1 MIGPPVNR
9 SKHSNAASC
18 ALFAAASAGLAG
30 AAYWFAAGTAAGRV
44 VDAYLLRH
52 GSHGVVERI
61 GEALVFLVP
70 PTAALGALA
79 LFGTAWRADRRGDA
93 IRAVAIVGG
102 AAVCARVAKFLL
114 EERDPLGTETLRRLD
129 PGFFPSGHASAV
141 MALCLAALLVAP
153 WPRHRLLIA
162 AGIYASV
169 LGFAIAAG
177 RSHHLSDVLGAF
189 LLAAAVAALG
199 LVGRTPPG
207 EAVAAADRLAVA
219 RIAMVIA
226 AIIAGILL
234 LSWRIAR
241 EPHYVASLAATAGA
255 ASALAFLI
263 LVSYERVLRRTECEP
278 SRAIL

>member
-1 MIGPPVNR
+1 MVHDRLAVNR

-30 AAYWFAAGTAAGRV
+30 AVYWFAAGTAAGRD

-93 IRAVAIVGG
+93 IRVVAIVGG

-129 PGFFPSGHASAV
+129 PGFFPSGHASSV

-199 LVGRTPPG
+199 LVGRTPRG
-207 EAVAAADRLAVA
+207 EAVAADNRLAVA
-219 RIAMVIA
+219 RIVIA

-241 EPHYVASLAATAGA
+241 EPHYVAGLAATAGA

-263 LVSYERVLRRTECEP
+263 LLGYERLLRRTG
-278 SRAIL
+278 